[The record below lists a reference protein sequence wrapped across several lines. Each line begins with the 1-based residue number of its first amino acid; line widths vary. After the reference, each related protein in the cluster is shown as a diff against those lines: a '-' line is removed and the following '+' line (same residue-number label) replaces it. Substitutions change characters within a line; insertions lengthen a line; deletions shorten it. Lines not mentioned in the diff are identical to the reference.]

1 MTVGGTPRIDNM
13 LECRMLSLL
22 TLRNK
27 ACQVRSDLRDY
38 SLFCIL
44 HDDQ

>member
-1 MTVGGTPRIDNM
+1 MTVGGTPRIDDV
-13 LECRMLSLL
+13 LECRMLCLL

-27 ACQVRSDLRDY
+27 ACQVRSDSHDY

-44 HDDQ
+44 HNDQ